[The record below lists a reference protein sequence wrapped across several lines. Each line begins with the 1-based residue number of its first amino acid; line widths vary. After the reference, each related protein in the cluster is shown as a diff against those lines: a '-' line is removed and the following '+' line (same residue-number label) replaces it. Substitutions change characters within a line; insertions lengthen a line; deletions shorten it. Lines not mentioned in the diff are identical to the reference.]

1 MFFAKYCIMLSLRD
15 DASLLELLALSLGK
29 SAADRNTTIMKM
41 IIGVTMKKSVG
52 RYRIKGIIIVF
63 NGPLSSQRRWAA
75 FHKVLKHIRRESI
88 KIVVLNKTSH
98 RKLLLHLLKAFVLL
112 VCQ

>member
-52 RYRIKGIIIVF
+52 RFRIREQRGIDGFWSLLLVEISA
-63 NGPLSSQRRWAA
+63 GCEPLSLPTRASVR
-75 FHKVLKHIRRESI
+75 S
-88 KIVVLNKTSH
+88 
-98 RKLLLHLLKAFVLL
+98 
-112 VCQ
+112 